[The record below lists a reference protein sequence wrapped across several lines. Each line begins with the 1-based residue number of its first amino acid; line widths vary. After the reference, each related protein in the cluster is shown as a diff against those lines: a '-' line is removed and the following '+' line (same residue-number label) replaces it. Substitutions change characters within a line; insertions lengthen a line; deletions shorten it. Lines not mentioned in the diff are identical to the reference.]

1 MKKKVLYTLRQAL
14 IAVIALQ
21 FLNLSVGSQTF
32 WDDND
37 YDYSY
42 SYNKTYDPTESA
54 IELIVEM
61 KYGQQPAFSYDNHAD
76 TNKNTSKA
84 LHWKT
89 DLRETL
95 LPATYTP
102 IRKSIRI
109 EISTRLTPSPSAE
122 ILSPPPESFPA

>member
-1 MKKKVLYTLRQAL
+1 MKSKLRYIFRQAL
-14 IAVIALQ
+14 IAVITLQ
-21 FLNLSVGSQTF
+21 FLNLSVGTETL
-32 WDDND
+32 WDNSD

-42 SYNKTYDPTESA
+42 SYNKNYDPTESA

-76 TNKNTSKA
+76 TNKNMSKA

-95 LPATYTP
+95 LPATYAP
-102 IRKSIRI
+102 VRKSIRI
-109 EISTRLTPSPSAE
+109 EIPARLTPSPSAE